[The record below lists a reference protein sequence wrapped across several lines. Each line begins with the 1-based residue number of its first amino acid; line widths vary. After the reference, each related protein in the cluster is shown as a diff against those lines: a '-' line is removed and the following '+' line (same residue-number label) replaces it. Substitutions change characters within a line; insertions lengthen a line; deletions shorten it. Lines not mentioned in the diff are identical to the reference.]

1 MRCMANYL
9 RKILLRRILA
19 ENPLL
24 PTMPSAAAMRM
35 AAVSMAVKMMQR
47 AAEAAMD
54 RAAERLALRAGH
66 RGPSGP
72 ANPLARKTHRHRAQ
86 RRGAHQGPADAAG
99 A

>member
-1 MRCMANYL
+1 MANYL

-35 AAVSMAVKMMQR
+35 AAVSMSVKMMQR

-54 RAAERLALRAGH
+54 RAAERLAVRAGH
-66 RGPSGP
+66 GGQSGS
-72 ANPLARKTHRHRAQ
+72 AIPLADKAHRH
-86 RRGAHQGPADAAG
+86 GADGGGPHHGQDDAA
-99 A
+99 